1 MITKLSQLIEQARQ
15 VPKKRLAVAYAD
27 DGHTVDSVYMAVKAG
42 IVEATLVGDE
52 AVIREI
58 CRRNNI
64 PTESFAI
71 VNEPSETAAAAYAV
85 ARASRGEADIL
96 MKGSISTDK
105 YVRALLSKETPV
117 LPPKSVLT
125 HMVVL
130 EIPAY
135 HKLLIATDVAIIP
148 SPDIQQKVLMAKW
161 VIRTAQSLGIETPK
175 VAIVG
180 PTEQMLPNIASCVDA
195 ATIAKMADRGQIAD
209 ALVDGPLAVDVA
221 IDAESARIKKLK
233 SPVAGD
239 ADGLVFPDLDAA
251 NAFFKASTK
260 LAGATLAGLV
270 VGAKIP
276 CVLTSRG
283 DSEDSKLNS
292 IALAVLVAH
301 NGNKR

>member
-15 VPKKRLAVAYAD
+15 VPKKRLTVAYAD
-27 DGHTVDSVYMAVKAG
+27 DQHTIESAYMAVKAE

-52 AVIREI
+52 TVIREI
-58 CRRNNI
+58 CRNHNI

-71 VNEPSETAAAAYAV
+71 IHEPSETAAAAHAV
-85 ARASRGEADIL
+85 ALASRGEADIL

-105 YVRALLSKETPV
+105 YVRALLSKDTPV

-125 HMVVL
+125 HVVVL
-130 EIPAY
+130 EMPAY
-135 HKLLIATDVAIIP
+135 HKLLLATDVAIIP
-148 SPDIQQKVLMAKW
+148 SPDVQQKVLMTKW
-161 VIRTAQSLGIETPK
+161 LIRTAQSLGIETPK

-180 PTEQMLPNIASCVDA
+180 PTEQMLPNIPSCVDA
-195 ATIAKMADRGQIAD
+195 AMIAKMADRGQITGGM
-209 ALVDGPLAVDVA
+209 VDGPLAVDVA

-301 NGNKR
+301 NGDKR